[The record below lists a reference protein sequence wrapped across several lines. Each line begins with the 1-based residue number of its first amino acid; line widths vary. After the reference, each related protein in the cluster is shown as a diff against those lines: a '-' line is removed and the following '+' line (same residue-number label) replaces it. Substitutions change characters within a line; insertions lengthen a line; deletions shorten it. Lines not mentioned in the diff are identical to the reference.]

1 MIQKILKT
9 YQDGKIQI
17 IPYEDISIIY
27 KENNKN
33 LKPNIYVN
41 TKFLSIGK
49 TIRGNII
56 ITCRENEKFKSL
68 NKKQVIHYVEFLRNA
83 SFNYNSSFTPK
94 RTINKI
100 SYIERNGNYDNI
112 NVNDDVLK
120 MILGIQTTILKFI
133 QNNSKK

>member
-1 MIQKILKT
+1 MG
-9 YQDGKIQI
+9 GKIQI
-17 IPYEDISIIY
+17 IPYEDILIIY

-41 TKFLSIGK
+41 TKFLNIGE
-49 TIRGNII
+49 TIRGTII
-56 ITCRENEKFKSL
+56 MTCKENEKFKSL
-68 NKKQVIHYVEFLRNA
+68 NKKQVIHYVEFLKNA
-83 SFNYNSSFTPK
+83 SFNYNSTFIPK

-100 SYIERNGNYDNI
+100 SYIKKNGNYNNINI
-112 NVNDDVLK
+112 NVNNDVLK

>member
-1 MIQKILKT
+1 MISLNLKN
-9 YQDGKIQI
+9 QLVGKIDLV
-17 IPYEDISIIY
+17 PYEDIVIVCR
-27 KENNKN
+27 KDRKN
-33 LKPNIYVN
+33 LTPNIYVN

>member
-49 TIRGNII
+49 TIRGNI
-56 ITCRENEKFKSL
+56 L
-68 NKKQVIHYVEFLRNA
+68 
-83 SFNYNSSFTPK
+83 
-94 RTINKI
+94 
-100 SYIERNGNYDNI
+100 
-112 NVNDDVLK
+112 
-120 MILGIQTTILKFI
+120 
-133 QNNSKK
+133 

>member
-1 MIQKILKT
+1 MKT
-9 YQDGKIQI
+9 YLDGKIQI

-41 TKFLSIGK
+41 TKFLSIGE
-49 TIRGNII
+49 TIRGNIV
-56 ITCRENEKFKSL
+56 ITCKENEKFKSL
-68 NKKQVIHYVEFLRNA
+68 NKKQVIHYVEFLKNV
-83 SFNYNSSFTPK
+83 SFNYNSTFNPK
-94 RTINKI
+94 RTINQIAYMK
-100 SYIERNGNYDNI
+100 RNGNYDNIDI

-120 MILGIQTTILKFI
+120 MILSIQTIILKFI